1 MSLKVI
7 FKDFFEGRIKLW
19 KSFWL
24 YGEFL
29 YGAFILLLIQIDKYF
44 LNNSSEN
51 GNFLSIFNLNN
62 LSFISKI
69 ILVIWTFFI
78 VIGVWRSAENY
89 KGNIIFIISTF
100 VYYGYRIFSLKL
112 LF

>member
-1 MSLKVI
+1 MSINLI
-7 FKDFFEGRIKLW
+7 ISNFFKGRIKLW

-29 YGAFILLLIQIDKYF
+29 YGAFILLIIQIDKYF
-44 LNNSSEN
+44 LNTSSEN